1 MWDILN
7 MDILTNACYIG
18 QSIDVYKRWNDHCKC
33 GLGID
38 TPPGNKLYKAIQED
52 GLENF
57 TFELLEE
64 CSREELDAKERY
76 FIQLYQ
82 AKEFGFNGNEGNK

>member
-1 MWDILN
+1 M
-7 MDILTNACYIG
+7 
-18 QSIDVYKRWNDHCKC
+18 
-33 GLGID
+33 
-38 TPPGNKLYKAIQED
+38 QED

-64 CSREELDAKERY
+64 CSREDLDAKERY